1 MSTWRSLQRF
11 CTLTVVAALAMAPWA
26 IFAGPAAA
34 SGCQSSLNVNLAGAS
49 HGAQSGSQGVWHLT
63 ATVTDNC
70 ANPVGG
76 VVVTFQGQSGA
87 TLSASQDT
95 TDAAGQASVTATAP
109 LASLSSS
116 SPPTVMADVTFL
128 DGTAESD
135 GTLTLASSAPPP
147 TPSTPPPSPPSFV
160 PFSDLGGATW
170 AEPAIGL
177 LSVQGVVHGYP
188 NGTFGP
194 GESLSAEAAVTMLW
208 HIFVPAGAASAA
220 GPIPGVA
227 SWAVPAVA
235 WAEAHRVILHPDRF
249 GGIAGFPAPRDQVAA
264 WVVRTLGLTGTAA
277 PTFDDAAAIPSGY
290 AAAVGIAQ
298 ADGVVAGGPNGNFH
312 PSEPVTR
319 AQMAALL
326 VSAERAD
333 ALAGASSAPISWQP
347 PAGGGSPAGSSVT
360 ILPLTGTVREGT
372 VNLAG
377 SAVEGGVVS
386 LGNRVVSI
394 QENFVQTGNTG
405 EGNFTVTVTINPQQ
419 PAKNSGPLLW
429 RGSSAGGSIWSWT
442 TVSSPGSPPSS
453 GLGLTT
459 YTQAAGIVG
468 FQESTSSSGSIV
480 SSTSSVSGAFQPS
493 LQNGSETTLDCD
505 GPSGPC
511 SRQSGYLTGPAL
523 PLPVLVNVEN
533 AIQTSMILY
542 FL

>member
-1 MSTWRSLQRF
+1 MSPWRSLRRSW
-11 CTLTVVAALAMAPWA
+11 TLTVVAASAMALGA
-26 IFAGPAAA
+26 VFAGPAAA
-34 SGCQSSLNVNLAGAS
+34 SSCQSSLNVNLTGAS
-49 HGAQSGSQGVWHLT
+49 RGAQSGSQGVWHLT
-63 ATVTDNC
+63 ATVTDHC

-87 TLSASQDT
+87 TLSASQGT

-116 SPPTVMADVTFL
+116 SPPTVMADVTFP
-128 DGTAESD
+128 DGTAGSG

-194 GESLSAEAAVTMLW
+194 DESLSTEAAITMLW
-208 HIFVPAGAASAA
+208 HSFVPAGAASAA
-220 GPIPGVA
+220 GPIPGVD

-235 WAEAHRVILHPDRF
+235 WAEAHQVILHPDRF
-249 GGIAGFPAPRDQVAA
+249 GGIARFPAPRDQVAA

-277 PTFDDAAAIPSGY
+277 PTFDDAAAIPSEY

-347 PAGGGSPAGSSVT
+347 PAGSSVT

-394 QENFVQTGNTG
+394 QENFLQSGDTG

-453 GLGLTT
+453 GLGLAT
-459 YTQAAGIVG
+459 YTRAAGVVS
-468 FQESTSSSGSIV
+468 FQESTSSSGSSV

-523 PLPVLVNVEN
+523 PLPVLVHVEN